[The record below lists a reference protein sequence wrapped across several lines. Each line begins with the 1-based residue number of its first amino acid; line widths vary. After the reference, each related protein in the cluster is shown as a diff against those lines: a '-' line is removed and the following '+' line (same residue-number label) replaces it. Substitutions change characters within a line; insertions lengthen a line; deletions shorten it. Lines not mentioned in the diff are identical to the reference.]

1 MPLINPDAF
10 RPEPTLTAIEAAEK
24 AGIDLE
30 LARRFSLAVGLPAI
44 EEDDVAFSERDVEM
58 LKVIRELFS
67 SGIPPEQFVAVA
79 RVAGQAFSRIADIE
93 SRIFVSH
100 FVDPLKEAVPE
111 GELEATLKPL
121 VDRHLELLAYGFDYL
136 HRRHLDVAL
145 RGLAEA
151 GSPQQTEALA
161 VGFVDLVDFARIA
174 DELQSGELYEL
185 VDRFERVVIEIC
197 SRESVRLVKM
207 IGDAAMI
214 VSPDA
219 RRVPVAALTILDSV
233 ESDDVLPQARA
244 GLDFGDAV
252 PMGGDYFGRPVNVA
266 ARITGFARPGT
277 TVVSSSLLKEFGD
290 DEVDVSRIGP
300 QRLKG
305 VGRISLFK
313 VNSVGGTQSSGG
325 PKAP

>member
-10 RPEPTLTAIEAAEK
+10 GPEPTLTAVEATEK
-24 AGIDLE
+24 AGVDLE
-30 LARRFSLAVGLPAI
+30 LARRFTLAVGLPAFDENEI
-44 EEDDVAFSERDVEM
+44 AFSERDVEM

-67 SGIPPEQFVAVA
+67 TGIPPEQFVAVA

-100 FVDPLKEAVPE
+100 VVDPLKDKLPE
-111 GELEATLKPL
+111 GDLEDTLKPL
-121 VDRHLELLAYGFDYL
+121 VDHHLDLLKFGFDYL

-151 GSPQQTEALA
+151 GSPQETESIA

-185 VDRFERVVIEIC
+185 VDHFERVVIEIC
-197 SRESVRLVKM
+197 SGESVRLVKM
-207 IGDAAMI
+207 IGDAAMV
-214 VSPDA
+214 VSSET
-219 RRVPVAALTILDSV
+219 RRVLRAASLILTAV
-233 ESDDVLPQARA
+233 ENDDLLPQARA
-244 GLDFGDAV
+244 GLDYGDAV

-277 TVVSSSLLKEFGD
+277 TVVSSSLLDELG
-290 DEVDVSRIGP
+290 DEVQVSRIGN

-313 VNSVGGTQSSGG
+313 VNDVVGGSAG
-325 PKAP
+325 